1 MTNERNPLS
10 LINTDYLE
18 TGNLDRKSDVI
29 VSKINRYIPD
39 EIKAKLYRIAS
50 DYTIPDDNEK
60 ADMIKEIMRPLG
72 FKEIGTGTNRIAFMK
87 GRYCYKVAL
96 DDRGFIDNIS
106 EYKRSPE
113 FPQYFAKVYETNR
126 TILVC
131 EYCELI
137 SKEDFIARKSEIKSI
152 LTKLSDFYI
161 MEDVGLV
168 TKNYCNWAIR
178 KTSIDPDDTGQL
190 VLIDNAYFY
199 PIRNKH
205 SILTCSCGH
214 PIKPNSVFTG
224 YQCTNSACGLHYSVD
239 EILNK
244 VGVDFDN
251 DDTQIIAAKSTN
263 VEDGTS
269 VTKYISITGND
280 SGEIKYIDPS
290 NTELVNKISEN
301 YKKASDIKLEPEAKS
316 ITDAL
321 FDGYDLDDIDTT
333 SRIPTENEY
342 VALNNELLRRKESK
356 L

>member
-1 MTNERNPLS
+1 MRMTDERNPLS

-18 TGNLDRKSDVI
+18 KVDLNGKNDVI

-39 EIKAKLYRIAS
+39 ETKAKLYQIAS
-50 DYTIPDDNEK
+50 DYTIVDDNEK
-60 ADMIKEIMRPLG
+60 AEMIKDIMLPLG
-72 FKEIGTGTNRIAFMK
+72 FREIGTGTNRIAFMK
-87 GRYCYKVAL
+87 GRYCYKIAL
-96 DDRGFIDNIS
+96 DDRGFIDNVS

-137 SKEDFIARKSEIKSI
+137 SKEDFVSRKSEIKSI
-152 LTKLSDFYI
+152 LTKLSDYYI
-161 MEDVGLV
+161 MEDVGLT

-178 KTSIDPDDTGQL
+178 KTSVNSDDPGQL

-199 PIRNKH
+199 PIRNKRQ
-205 SILTCSCGH
+205 ILTCTCGH
-214 PIKPNSVFTG
+214 PIEPNSLFTG

-251 DDTQIIAAKSTN
+251 DDTQIIAAKRTN

-269 VTKYISITGND
+269 VTEYISITGND
-280 SGEIKYIDPS
+280 SGEIKYIDS
-290 NTELVNKISEN
+290 DNSDLVSKITEN
-301 YKKASDIKLEPEAKS
+301 YKSASDIKLEPEAKS
-316 ITDAL
+316 ITDA
-321 FDGYDLDDIDTT
+321 FFEGYDDGDIEN
-333 SRIPTENEY
+333 RLPTEDEY
-342 VALNNELLRRKESK
+342 VKLSNELLMRKESK

>member
-1 MTNERNPLS
+1 MKMSKRNPLS
-10 LINTDYLE
+10 LINTDYLNSMDLE
-18 TGNLDRKSDVI
+18 GKSDTI

-39 EIKAKLYRIAS
+39 EVKAQLYRIAS
-50 DYTIPDDNEK
+50 DYTISDDNEK
-60 ADMIKEIMRPLG
+60 AEMIKDLMVPLG

-87 GRYCYKVAL
+87 NNYCYKVAL

-113 FPQYFAKVYETNR
+113 FPEYFAKVYETNK
-126 TILVC
+126 TVLVC

-137 SKEDFIARKSEIKSI
+137 SKEDFLARKSEIKAI
-152 LTKLSDFYI
+152 LAKLSEFYI
-161 MEDVGLV
+161 MEDIGLT

-178 KTSIDPDDTGQL
+178 QVSSDPNDPGQL

-199 PIRNKH
+199 PIRNKRN
-205 SILTCSCGH
+205 ILTCSCGH
-214 PIKPNSVFTG
+214 PIEPNSLFTG
-224 YQCTNSACGLHYSVD
+224 YQCTNSACGLHYTVD

-280 SGEIKYIDPS
+280 SGEIKYIDP
-290 NTELVNKISEN
+290 TDKELVDKINSN
-301 YKKASDIKLEPEAKS
+301 YKSASDVKLEPEAMS
-316 ITDAL
+316 ISDAF
-321 FDGYDLDDIDTT
+321 FDGYDDLPE
-333 SRIPTENEY
+333 SHLPTENEY
-342 VALNNELLRRKESK
+342 VKLSQELITRKENK
-356 L
+356 I